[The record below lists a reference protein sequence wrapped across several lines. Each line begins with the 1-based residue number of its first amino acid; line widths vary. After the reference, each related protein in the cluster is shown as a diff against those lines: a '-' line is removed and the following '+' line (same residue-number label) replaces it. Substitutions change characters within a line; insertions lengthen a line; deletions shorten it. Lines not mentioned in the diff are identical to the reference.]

1 MIVQVLNYIIYF
13 MLFLQIAGII
23 FAVVIDPYINKKHRR
38 VILINTL
45 FTIILILQNY
55 LETSFA
61 EDLAM
66 RNYRI
71 ITSVIGYSL
80 RPFIIVM
87 WIYLVR
93 KNQKLIV
100 AWSLAL
106 LNVLIHMTAF
116 FSNICFTI
124 TKTNSFE
131 RGPLGYTCHVISF
144 ILMVYLF
151 WLSADKYIDSA
162 STRQQKNNE
171 FTEFFANYRRGLE
184 GFFPVWCIIMI
195 ILSVYFDSKIFVPR
209 MPIAFLTAAI
219 VSCNLF
225 YYIWLHLGYVQ
236 EHEEDLEA
244 KQRIQIMM
252 SQIQPHFLYNTLSTI
267 QALCMTEPEKAADIS
282 EKFGTYLR
290 QNIDSLNQ
298 TDLIPFS
305 KELEHT
311 KVYADIEK
319 VRFPSIEVNYNVK
332 ELGDGDFNI
341 PALTIQPMVENA
353 IRHGVRGKE
362 NGVIDVIVS
371 KKPFGEKKKRFGERE
386 EFYYE
391 IIVKDNGKGFDT
403 KELNDH
409 EGQHIGIQNV
419 RERIESMCGGT
430 LSVNSKPGE
439 GTTIYIRVPEDEVKI
454 I

>member
-1 MIVQVLNYIIYF
+1 MVGIV
-13 MLFLQIAGII
+13 
-23 FAVVIDPYINKKHRR
+23 FAVLVDPYINKKHRN

-45 FTIILILQNY
+45 LTLLLIIQNY

-61 EDLAM
+61 EDQAM
-66 RNYRI
+66 RNYRLV
-71 ITSVIGYSL
+71 TSVLGYSL

-87 WIYLVR
+87 WINLVR
-93 KNQKLIV
+93 KNQKLII
-100 AWSLAL
+100 AWSLAII
-106 LNVLIHMTAF
+106 NVLIHLTAF
-116 FSNICFTI
+116 FTDVCFTI
-124 TKTNSFE
+124 TKDNIFE
-131 RGPLGYTCHVISF
+131 RGPLGYTCLVVSA
-144 ILMVYLF
+144 ILMLYLL
-151 WLSADKYIDSA
+151 WLSADRYIDSA
-162 STRQQKNNE
+162 STKQQKNNE
-171 FTEFFANYRRGLE
+171 LSEFFTNYRRGLE
-184 GFFPVWCIIMI
+184 GLVPVWCVIMI
-195 ILSVYFDSKIFVPR
+195 LLSVYFDSALYAPR
-209 MPIAFLTAAI
+209 MPIAYLTAAI

-244 KQRIQIMM
+244 QQRIQIMM

-267 QALCMTEPEKAADIS
+267 QALCLTEPEKAADIS

-311 KVYADIEK
+311 KVYADIER
-319 VRFPSIEVNYNVK
+319 VRFPSIEVNYDLE
-332 ELGDGDFNI
+332 ELEDGDFNI

-353 IRHGVRGKE
+353 IRHGVRGNE

-371 KKPFGEKKKRFGERE
+371 KKPFDERKKRFGERE

-391 IIVKDNGKGFDT
+391 IIVKDNGKGFNT
-403 KELNDH
+403 QVLTTQ
-409 EGQHIGIQNV
+409 EGQHIGIKNV
-419 RERIESMCGGT
+419 KERIESMCGGT
-430 LSVNSKPGE
+430 LSVKSVPGE
-439 GTTIYIRVPEDEVKI
+439 GTTIYIRVPEEEVKI